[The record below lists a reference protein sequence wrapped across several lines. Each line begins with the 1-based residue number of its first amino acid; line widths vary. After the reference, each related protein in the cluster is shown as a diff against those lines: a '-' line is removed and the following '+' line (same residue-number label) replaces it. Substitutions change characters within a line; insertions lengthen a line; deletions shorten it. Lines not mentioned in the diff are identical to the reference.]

1 MRLVPWEGLDPAA
14 ILALVLKNRAHL
26 QPWEPAR
33 SAAHFTLSGQRE
45 AQDRV
50 RSATADGREAVFGV
64 TSQGLLVGRVA
75 LTGIERGPFQSCHLG
90 YWIAASHCGLGLAS
104 QAVAA
109 AVELAF
115 GELSL
120 HRVEAAVMPAN
131 AASCRVL
138 EKNSFRQEGL
148 ALSYLQI
155 GGGWADHLIFAKTA
169 S

>member
-1 MRLVPWEGLDPAA
+1 MGGTGPGRDPGL
-14 ILALVLKNRAHL
+14 ILENRAHL
-26 QPWEPAR
+26 QSWEPAR
-33 SAAHFTLSGQRE
+33 SAAHFTLGGQCE
-45 AQDRV
+45 AQDLV

-109 AVELAF
+109 VVELAY
-115 GELSL
+115 GELGL

-148 ALSYLQI
+148 ALRYLQI
-155 GGGWADHLIFAKTA
+155 GGRWEVSASYDIVNEHLE
-169 S
+169 